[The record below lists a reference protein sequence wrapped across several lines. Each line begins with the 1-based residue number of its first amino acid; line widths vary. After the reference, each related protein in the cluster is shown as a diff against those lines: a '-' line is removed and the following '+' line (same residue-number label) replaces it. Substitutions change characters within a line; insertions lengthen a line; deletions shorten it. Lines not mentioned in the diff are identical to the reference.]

1 MTSEQ
6 SVSVAFAAPA
16 SPPFRA
22 VYHDYFEF
30 VWRCARR
37 LGVPTDAIEGVVHD
51 IFIVVHGRL
60 KTLERPE
67 SLRTWLYSV
76 VRSTVS
82 TYHHGRIARESSEPL
97 LDNEAIRMQ
106 PSPLDLADLSDEPK
120 LLWTLLGELDPP
132 NREVLV
138 LAGIEE
144 MTMPE
149 IAEAIGIPLNVA
161 HSRLRAAC
169 QEFDEAVA
177 ALMIDGG
184 SGHDVGG
191 VAPFSPPAAKR

>member
-6 SVSVAFAAPA
+6 SVSLAFAASA
-16 SPPFRA
+16 LPPFRV

-30 VWRCARR
+30 VWSCARR
-37 LGVPTDAIEGVVHD
+37 LGVPMDAIEGVVQD

-67 SLRTWLYSV
+67 SLRSWLYSV

-97 LDNEAIRMQ
+97 LDEEAIPMQ
-106 PSPLDLADLSDEPK
+106 PSPLDLADLSDELK

-138 LAGIEE
+138 LAGME

-149 IAEAIGIPLNVA
+149 IAEAIGIPLNMA

-169 QEFDEAVA
+169 QEFEEAVA
-177 ALMIDGG
+177 ALMIDTG
-184 SGHDVGG
+184 SGHDVGS
-191 VAPFSPPAAKR
+191 VA

>member
-6 SVSVAFAAPA
+6 SVSLAFAASA
-16 SPPFRA
+16 LPPFRV
-22 VYHDYFEF
+22 VYHDHFEF
-30 VWRCARR
+30 VWSCARR
-37 LGVPTDAIEGVVHD
+37 LGVPMDAIEGVVQD

-67 SLRTWLYSV
+67 SLRSWLYSV
-76 VRSTVS
+76 VRTTVS
-82 TYHHGRIARESSEPL
+82 TYHHERHARIARESSKPL
-97 LDNEAIRMQ
+97 LDDEAIPMQ
-106 PSPLDLADLSDEPK
+106 PSPLDLADLSDELK

-149 IAEAIGIPLNVA
+149 IAEAIGIPLNMA

-169 QEFDEAVA
+169 QEFEEAVA
-177 ALMIDGG
+177 ELMIDSG

-191 VAPFSPPAAKR
+191 VA